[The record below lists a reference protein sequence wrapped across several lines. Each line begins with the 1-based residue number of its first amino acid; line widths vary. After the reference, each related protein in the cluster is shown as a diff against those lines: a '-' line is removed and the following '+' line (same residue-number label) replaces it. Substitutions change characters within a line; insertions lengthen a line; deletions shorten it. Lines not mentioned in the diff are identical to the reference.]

1 MNFIN
6 LNCRMKY
13 ATYAVA
19 NESPKFL
26 PEYRG
31 RGSIPDK
38 PEVLSRFFWQLIF
51 WSSSLHFLRF
61 LSPTD
66 IKKLFAFFPFSLLK
80 KKNSIRTTFIHK
92 LKLTDLTGGNCEVV
106 RFWTRSNYILDFIVL
121 LASENN
127 CLGEAELRFR
137 WTRSLELEPELT
149 KGDAETKR
157 QNTNLFFHLWPTVR
171 RN

>member
-1 MNFIN
+1 MVWFEASKWYGSCDKVSFWNDEYMNFIN

-19 NESPKFL
+19 NESLKFL

-31 RGSIPDK
+31 RGSIPDN

-80 KKNSIRTTFIHK
+80 ENKFHSHDVHSQIKTYRSYRRQLRSCSVLNPVK
-92 LKLTDLTGGNCEVV
+92 LHPWFHCFAG
-106 RFWTRSNYILDFIVL
+106 
-121 LASENN
+121 
-127 CLGEAELRFR
+127 
-137 WTRSLELEPELT
+137 
-149 KGDAETKR
+149 KR
-157 QNTNLFFHLWPTVR
+157 K
-171 RN
+171 